1 MKKIKL
7 LLSVVLVASIAA
19 CSPEYIEPLST
30 PEAVNENVK
39 VTIASENDGLED
51 AKAPLIV
58 VDGILVKRDVL
69 LEMAPEDIKS
79 VDVFKGGLAT
89 AIYGDKGKNGVIVI
103 TTKR

>member
-7 LLSVVLVASIAA
+7 LLSVVLVAGLAA
-19 CSPEYIEPLST
+19 CSPEIIEPVSE
-30 PEAVNENVK
+30 PVVANENVK
-39 VTIASENDGLED
+39 VRIAGENDGLED

-58 VDGILVKRDVL
+58 VDGILVERDVL